1 MIFEKHGLL
10 AEILDPES
18 KALSEYQVEKTADD
32 TIQCWV
38 PSTEGNN
45 FKIRWKIVKLL
56 HPGHDLRT
64 DPFLDGVQMRGA
76 ATYKRLLVE
85 GYSYQHYEQPI
96 GTTTARLYEFGK
108 RTLTDSN
115 DYAKPDESIIKNLN
129 TIKLKFTWGNTGKLV
144 PYVCSAPQEI
154 ELIHEK
160 AAKKGHSGAAK
171 LGKTITIPTPAS
183 VDFAPDK
190 AIKPITFVFN
200 YAPEDW
206 LRARD
211 IIPGG
216 PETIS
221 QDNQGILKRERST
234 TPEIIDIDDLETDD
248 DEIQIIKHMIPAPA
262 PNNKRQ
268 RVERRDEARPKKE
281 EE

>member
-64 DPFLDGVQMRGA
+64 DPFLDGVQ
-76 ATYKRLLVE
+76 
-85 GYSYQHYEQPI
+85 HYEQPI

-115 DYAKPDESIIKNLN
+115 DYAKPDEFIIKNLN

-190 AIKPITFVFN
+190 AIKPITFVI
-200 YAPEDW
+200 PTDW